1 MSQDKEETAKCVRPD
16 VMNVD
21 DIVEMVPKL
30 ANHRKLVAKVM
41 KWLELDEVNRVHGR
55 WCDTPGPEFVKRMV
69 EQDFKLDVKVE
80 GEEVLRNLPDGP
92 FITVSNHPFGALDG
106 ILLIYLVTKYRPKFK
121 VMVNMMLNR
130 ISAMRPNFI
139 AVDALASDDPEKRK
153 VSMLGIR
160 HAIGQLKSGEPL
172 GFFPAGAMSKIDWKG
187 NLQDRE
193 WQKSVIEI
201 ISRAK
206 VPVIPIFFQ
215 GSNSWWFNFLGHAC
229 WPARS
234 LRLPAE
240 VFRKR
245 GKRMVVTI
253 GKPITPEEQAAHG
266 SSTEE
271 LGRYLRERTF
281 ALRHK

>member
-1 MSQDKEETAKCVRPD
+1 MADINKEEQYEVRPD
-16 VMNVD
+16 VMTVD
-21 DIVEMVPKL
+21 DIVEMVPRL
-30 ANHRKLVAKVM
+30 ANHRKLVVRVM
-41 KWLELDEVNRVHGR
+41 KWLRLDEVNRVHGK

-69 EQDFKLDVKVE
+69 DQDFRIQIEVHGK
-80 GEEVLRNLPDGP
+80 EVLEHLPEGA

-106 ILLIYLVTKYRPKFK
+106 ILLIYLITQYRPKFK
-121 VMVNMMLNR
+121 VLVNMMLNR

-139 AVDALASDDPEKRK
+139 AVDALATDDPEKRK

-172 GFFPAGAMSKIDWKG
+172 GFFPAGAMSKIDWRG
-187 NLQDRE
+187 RLQDRE

-201 ISRAK
+201 MARAK

-215 GSNSWWFNFLGHAC
+215 GSNSWWFNFLGRVC

-234 LRLPAE
+234 MRLPAE

-245 GKRMVVTI
+245 GKKMTVTF
-253 GKPITPEEQAAHG
+253 GKPISVEEIAEHNTSIQA
-266 SSTEE
+266 
-271 LGRYLRERTF
+271 LGEYLKQRTF
-281 ALRHK
+281 ELRGK